1 MKERGK
7 RSFNGTKIMKGNA
20 CLGVSEIKMV
30 WKKETKKKKNMYI
43 GVGKKWSYSILMMFS
58 ENNKV
63 WSSL

>member
-7 RSFNGTKIMKGNA
+7 RSFHGTEIMNGNA
-20 CLGVSEIKMV
+20 CLGVSEIKILL
-30 WKKETKKKKNMYI
+30 KKKKKNMYI
-43 GVGKKWSYSILMMFS
+43 GVGKKWNYSILMMYS